1 MNANQEDG
9 DNMKTILKL
18 LLAVLLLLCLAPMPY
33 GYYQLVRVVA
43 MIAFAIMA
51 YQYYEKE
58 NVPLA
63 ITFGGL
69 ALLFQPFIKVALGRT
84 LWNIVDVIAAVVLAI
99 LAFSEFRKKK

>member
-1 MNANQEDG
+1 
-9 DNMKTILKL
+9 MKYFYLILSI
-18 LLAVLLLLCLAPMPY
+18 LLLLCLAPMPY

-63 ITFGGL
+63 FTFGGL
-69 ALLFQPFIKVALGRT
+69 TLLFQPFIKVALGRT
-84 LWNIVDVIAAVVLAI
+84 LWNVVDVIVAIGLIVLV
-99 LAFSEFRKKK
+99 FSNFDQKE

>member
-1 MNANQEDG
+1 
-9 DNMKTILKL
+9 MKLILKL
-18 LLAVLLLLCLAPMPY
+18 ILAIILLLCLAPMPY

-51 YQYYEKE
+51 YQYYKKE

-63 ITFGGL
+63 ITFSGF

-84 LWNIVDVIAAVVLAI
+84 LWNVVDVIVAI
-99 LAFSEFRKKK
+99 GLIYLAFSDVSKKS